1 MDLSIRQVRA
11 FATVVELGSF
21 TRAAAALHLSQ
32 PALTVQ
38 IRSLEETLGGRL
50 LDRHSRGVALTRF
63 GHDLLPSLQRTLQD
77 VQSVLHDA
85 RELGSGTRGTVRI
98 ASLPSFAASLLPG
111 LIRQSRRERPALV
124 FELKDAVASAVNELV
139 RSEAVDIGL
148 TGGDLA
154 ENDLEVVQR
163 AKDRLCL
170 VFPKDHPIAAKRR
183 LTIKEIATLPMVLT
197 ASGTSIRAVVDAAFE
212 RAGRTPQLSSEP
224 TYMMTAVAMV
234 NAGLGVTILP
244 GSAREIRAE
253 PGLRMRPIDESS
265 FVRPIALIKK
275 RGRTLPPAAS
285 AFLARCVTALR
296 EF

>member
-63 GHDLLPSLQRTLQD
+63 GHDLLPSLQRTLHD

-183 LTIKEIATLPMVLT
+183 LTIKEIAALPM
-197 ASGTSIRAVVDAAFE
+197 
-212 RAGRTPQLSSEP
+212 
-224 TYMMTAVAMV
+224 
-234 NAGLGVTILP
+234 
-244 GSAREIRAE
+244 
-253 PGLRMRPIDESS
+253 
-265 FVRPIALIKK
+265 
-275 RGRTLPPAAS
+275 
-285 AFLARCVTALR
+285 
-296 EF
+296 